1 MRREKN
7 ERKGNE
13 RRVEELKRDQK
24 AETHPKGIGWW
35 RGDQPR
41 SEPSLSHY
49 ISPSFPA
56 SSSFPSQTKPNQTQ
70 EEEHLVLKICVD
82 PTLDER
88 GSTVRMSCNGCRVLR
103 KGCSDSCVLRPCLQW
118 IESAEAQGHAT
129 VFVAKFFGRAGL
141 LSFISAVPD
150 SQRPALF
157 QSLLFEAAGRTINP
171 VNGAVGLLW
180 TGNWHLCQAAVESVL
195 RGGTLRPLPELTGE
209 ASPNEH
215 GGLYTNTKA
224 GGWSTFSTA
233 KRCKTTVPKEEPV
246 SPSAACDLNLCLIPR
261 EEKRRRPAT
270 PSGDSEESVTTDD
283 QAPQLLNLFV

>member
-1 MRREKN
+1 
-7 ERKGNE
+7 
-13 RRVEELKRDQK
+13 
-24 AETHPKGIGWW
+24 
-35 RGDQPR
+35 
-41 SEPSLSHY
+41 
-49 ISPSFPA
+49 
-56 SSSFPSQTKPNQTQ
+56 
-70 EEEHLVLKICVD
+70 
-82 PTLDER
+82 
-88 GSTVRMSCNGCRVLR
+88 MSCNGCRVLR

-233 KRCKTTVPKEEPV
+233 KRCKMTAPKEEPV
-246 SPSAACDLNLCLIPR
+246 LTPACDLNLCLIPR

-283 QAPQLLNLFV
+283 QAPRLLNLFV